1 MKYTVKIF
9 LFAIVLYGCRS
20 NQEKVIIEKPDLEM
34 EVIND
39 IIPQLVPEHPPCMVV
54 PIENESPEDYDERL
68 EAFYDEVDS
77 VGKKIEIVSLLYQ
90 LDSNYIE
97 AYKQLEKKSFVKHLL
112 NAPNDDRRI
121 DSTMIRNIENIKVLL
136 VKDARSTIGGLTDCY
151 TLGQFNISRVG
162 FNKDSTRAAFT
173 YFVDDGS
180 CTDGKGRIIDAEFKN
195 GKWQIRE

>member
-9 LFAIVLYGCRS
+9 LFTIVLYGCGS
-20 NQEKVIIEKPDLEM
+20 NHEKVIIENSDLEM

-39 IIPQLVPEHPPCMVV
+39 ILPQLIPEHPPCMVV
-54 PIENESPEDYDERL
+54 PIESEKPEDYDERL
-68 EAFYDEVDS
+68 EAFYNEVDS
-77 VGKKIEIVSLLYQ
+77 VGKKIEIVSLLSK

-97 AYKQLEKKSFVKHLL
+97 AYKRLEKKSFVKLLL
-112 NAPNDDRRI
+112 NAPNKDRRI
-121 DSTMIRNIENIKVLL
+121 NSTMIRKIKNIEVLL

-173 YFVDDGS
+173 YFIDDGS
-180 CTDGKGRIIDAEFKN
+180 CTGGKGGIIDAEIKN
-195 GKWQIRE
+195 GKWQIKK